1 MISTFVDMGALQ
13 LDVYAA
19 DPHDAQ
25 DCVYVGETFV
35 VLNNVT
41 GIKPLPIGYRILM
54 KKNWYFRWHSVHTS
68 NGEKVATLKLGL
80 TLNFFLKGLC
90 NELI

>member
-54 KKNWYFRWHSVHTS
+54 KKN
-68 NGEKVATLKLGL
+68 
-80 TLNFFLKGLC
+80 
-90 NELI
+90 